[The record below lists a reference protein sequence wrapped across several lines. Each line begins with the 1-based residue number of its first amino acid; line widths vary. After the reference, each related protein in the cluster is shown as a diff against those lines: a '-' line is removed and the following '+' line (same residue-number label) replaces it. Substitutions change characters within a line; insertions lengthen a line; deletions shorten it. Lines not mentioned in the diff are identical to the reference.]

1 MRRLEN
7 ALAGVVSGPAG
18 RMVAFTADFAAALWR
33 GLRGRFERPEQ
44 G

>member
-1 MRRLEN
+1 MRRFKN

-18 RMVAFTADFAAALWR
+18 RMVAFIADFAAALWQ
-33 GLRGRFERPEQ
+33 GLRARFGRPDQ